1 MSKNRLILTNEDLRD
16 IFNFRNYLNIP
27 NKQYYCTIYG
37 RTYNDEDGNTLFN
50 TKEDCI
56 ESFMTSSEFESLWE
70 ELTDIVTAK
79 YGYLLVENNSKNTGM
94 QNKEWFKDDAYLKNH
109 NKIEDCINYYKEVL
123 INRMIRKR
131 VIIFHTSR

>member
-1 MSKNRLILTNEDLRD
+1 
-16 IFNFRNYLNIP
+16 
-27 NKQYYCTIYG
+27 
-37 RTYNDEDGNTLFN
+37 
-50 TKEDCI
+50 
-56 ESFMTSSEFESLWE
+56 MTSSVFKSLWK
-70 ELTDIVTAK
+70 ELTDIVKAK

-94 QNKEWFKDDAYLKNH
+94 QNKEWFIDDAYLKNH